1 MEKSKQ
7 YLKLARGFFHC
18 QKLKPILK
26 MNWNQPHHWFWHF
39 PYQFCS
45 ITIFTRMPPIFWVF
59 LTFPVFFM
67 KYKYETQKQKK
78 LFYILQPVKKRVNPY
93 QEIMTSC
100 WGGDQDGG
108 FQLWRFPLPS
118 PPVNYSHAAR
128 CLLHLPLR
136 RSQSTNENARR
147 ARQTEATQPLEGRW
161 ARLGG
166 FALIREWFIWSC
178 SVHNK
183 VFERG
188 YAGLC
193 PAVL

>member
-1 MEKSKQ
+1 MFVRFSH
-7 YLKLARGFFHC
+7 L
-18 QKLKPILK
+18 
-26 MNWNQPHHWFWHF
+26 N
-39 PYQFCS
+39 S
-45 ITIFTRMPPIFWVF
+45 IFWVF
-59 LTFPVFFM
+59 VIFPVFFM
-67 KYKYETQKQKK
+67 KYKYETQKQKQK
-78 LFYILQPVKKRVNPY
+78 IYILQPVKRRANPS
-93 QEIMTSC
+93 QEIMTSF

-193 PAVL
+193 PTLL

>member
-1 MEKSKQ
+1 MHKWYQ
-7 YLKLARGFFHC
+7 YLCLGDFHIWT
-18 QKLKPILK
+18 Q
-26 MNWNQPHHWFWHF
+26 
-39 PYQFCS
+39 Y
-45 ITIFTRMPPIFWVF
+45 FWVF
-59 LTFPVFFM
+59 VIFPVFFM

-78 LFYILQPVKKRVNPY
+78 LFYILQPVKKRVNPS

-178 SVHNK
+178 IVHNK

-193 PAVL
+193 PTLL

>member
-1 MEKSKQ
+1 MIVGILTFSRLEPFVLFLRRSNLWSYISAVCRGKRTAFEVNIKVVMS
-7 YLKLARGFFHC
+7 LKL
-18 QKLKPILK
+18 
-26 MNWNQPHHWFWHF
+26 
-39 PYQFCS
+39 
-45 ITIFTRMPPIFWVF
+45 
-59 LTFPVFFM
+59 
-67 KYKYETQKQKK
+67 
-78 LFYILQPVKKRVNPY
+78 
-93 QEIMTSC
+93 MTSTRV
-100 WGGDQDGG
+100 GKMEGSHFEGS
-108 FQLWRFPLPS
+108 PS
-118 PPVNYSHAAR
+118 PVNYSHAAR

-193 PAVL
+193 PASL